1 MSKTVETIRQHSW
14 VRLALQGL
22 TVAIIAGLL
31 GLLVRQTVAKDAG
44 PRLVSEVKAGTNP
57 SAPEFELP
65 LLWAHAETWPE
76 SVRSALS
83 DGRVSLRELRGHPVV
98 VNFWASWCVPCK
110 AEAPRLVA
118 SARAHAGRVAFIGV
132 DVQDFKSDA
141 RRFLTRYGT
150 NYVSVRDG
158 DDSTSSA
165 YGVTGIPETY
175 YLDARGRIVAHS
187 VGEVSRQELKANV
200 NQAIEESR

>member
-1 MSKTVETIRQHSW
+1 MSKKAERHRSW
-14 VRLALQGL
+14 LRRALQMV
-22 TVAIIAGLL
+22 TIAIVVGLL
-31 GLLVRQTVAKDAG
+31 GLLVRQTIVRDAG
-44 PRLVSEVKAGTNP
+44 PRLVSEVKAGADP
-57 SAPEFELP
+57 SAPNFELP
-65 LLWAHAETWPE
+65 LLWAHAETWPQ
-76 SVRSALS
+76 SVHSALL

-118 SARAHAGRVAFIGV
+118 SARAHTGRIAFIGV

-187 VGEVSRQELKANV
+187 VGEVSRQELEANV
-200 NQAIEESR
+200 NKAIEESR

>member
-1 MSKTVETIRQHSW
+1 M
-14 VRLALQGL
+14 VRAVQGRGAS
-22 TVAIIAGLL
+22 TGCI
-31 GLLVRQTVAKDAG
+31 
-44 PRLVSEVKAGTNP
+44 SAGT
-57 SAPEFELP
+57 
-65 LLWAHAETWPE
+65 HT
-76 SVRSALS
+76 
-83 DGRVSLRELRGHPVV
+83 GRI
-98 VNFWASWCVPCK
+98 
-110 AEAPRLVA
+110 
-118 SARAHAGRVAFIGV
+118 AFIGV

-187 VGEVSRQELKANV
+187 VGEVSRQELEANV
-200 NQAIEESR
+200 NQAIKESR